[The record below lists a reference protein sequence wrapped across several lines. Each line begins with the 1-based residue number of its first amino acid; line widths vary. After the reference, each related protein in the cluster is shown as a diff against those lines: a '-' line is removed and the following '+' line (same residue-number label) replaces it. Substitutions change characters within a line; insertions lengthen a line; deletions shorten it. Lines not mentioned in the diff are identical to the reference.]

1 MKILI
6 RLVVVEA
13 LLEANVSKSD
23 DQTLSPVTNVLV
35 VVQLQFIGT
44 EVA

>member
-6 RLVVVEA
+6 RLVVVQA

-23 DQTLSPVTNVLV
+23 DQNLWPVTNVLV